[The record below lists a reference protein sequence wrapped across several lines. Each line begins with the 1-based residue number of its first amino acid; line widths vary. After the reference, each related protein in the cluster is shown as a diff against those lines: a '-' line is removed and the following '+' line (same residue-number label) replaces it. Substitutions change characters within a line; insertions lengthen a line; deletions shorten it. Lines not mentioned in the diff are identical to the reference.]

1 MGEEVASG
9 EKPEPLGRTDFHGE
23 MGGQTLGPWLPRV
36 PAPLLVRELLNE

>member
-9 EKPEPLGRTDFHGE
+9 EKPEPLGRKDSHGE

-36 PAPLLVRELLNE
+36 SAPLLGREFLNE